1 MYLHSYKIKNYRR
14 LKDIRI
20 ELASDISIFVG
31 SNNSGKTSATQA
43 LFAFVAGS
51 KDKFSLYDFSSTCW
65 GEIDIAGEVPA
76 EGVDQPGLPS
86 ISLDLWFEVTS
97 SDLYLAM
104 PLLPSTSWVG
114 TRVGMRIEFG
124 PRNTME
130 LLEAFRTTRAESQR
144 LAAALEKRQDEKY
157 VPWPKTLTD
166 YLKTEL
172 LNQYEFKYYQLDS
185 AQFDDNDRSVVG
197 YEPQLLGKDPG
208 GGAVLKSLIKI
219 DTVDAQRHLADP
231 GAGPGRSEDLSK
243 RLSRFYKRNL
253 DQRQEDHD
261 ALRALFDAEVGLNS
275 HLADVFKDTLS
286 RISKLGY
293 PGKHNPRLEIKSAL
307 NPVTI
312 MSSQDARVHYVL
324 GDADDALRLPDTY
337 NGLGIKNLIYMVV
350 EVLDRHNRWI
360 ADKEQ
365 RALMHLVIIEEP
377 EAHLHAQL
385 QQVFIRN
392 VLELMNTGDDE
403 GGIFRC
409 QTVVTTHSPHILYE
423 RGFQPIRY
431 FRRQSDANEQTTEV
445 LNLSTFYKSTP
456 TDRDFLQRYLKLTHC
471 DLFFADAVILVEGNV
486 ERLLLPAMLE
496 QLANDAP
503 ALRSACLTILE
514 VGGAFGHRF
523 KLLIEFL
530 GITALVITDLDS
542 VSAATD
548 PEQSDDDIEF
558 EIPATDIAKQPT
570 KKYGIA
576 CLPSELGALTS
587 NQTLIQWLPKKQ
599 TVAELI
605 AASTEEKVYS
615 PDESQGSKVR
625 VAYQVPTV
633 VEWNGTSITLCG
645 RTLEESFGL
654 ENAVWCQTKEQHHL
668 GLRFGKSPGTP
679 LELAK
684 NLHKRVSGS
693 SFDKTKFALGV
704 LLASPEEW
712 QMPLYIKEGLL
723 WLNSVVSTELTAPQ
737 LDTTEPSIT
746 AVLGA
751 MVVDS
756 RGEK

>member
-14 LKDIRI
+14 LKDVRI
-20 ELASDISIFVG
+20 ELAADISIFVG

-43 LFAFVAGS
+43 LFAFATGS
-51 KDKFSLYDFSSTCW
+51 KDRFSLYDFSAACW
-65 GEIDIAGEVPA
+65 DQIDIAGEIPA
-76 EGVDQPGLPS
+76 VGVDQAGLPS

-97 SDLYLAM
+97 SNLYLAM
-104 PLLPSTSWVG
+104 PLLPSTSWAG
-114 TRVGMRIEFG
+114 TQVGMRIEFS

-130 LLEAFRTTRAESQR
+130 LLEVFRSTRAESRR
-144 LAAALEKRQDEKY
+144 LAAALTKREDEKY
-157 VPWPKTLTD
+157 LPWPKTLTD

-172 LNQYEFKYYQLDS
+172 LNQYELKYYQLDR
-185 AQFDDNDRSVVG
+185 AQFDDNHNPIVG

-208 GGAVLKSLIKI
+208 GGVILKSLIKI

-275 HLADVFKDTLS
+275 HLADVFKDTLL
-286 RISKLGY
+286 RISTLGY

-350 EVLDRHNRWI
+350 EVLDRHNRWV

-365 RALMHLVIIEEP
+365 RALLHLVIIEEP

-403 GGIFRC
+403 SGIFRC

-431 FRRQSDANEQTTEV
+431 FRRQSDANEQTTDV
-445 LNLSTFYKSTP
+445 LNLSTFYSQTP

-471 DLFFADAVILVEGNV
+471 DLFFCDAVILVEGNV

-496 QLANDAP
+496 QLAIDAP
-503 ALRSACLTILE
+503 TLRSACLAILE

-530 GITALVITDLDS
+530 GISALVITDLDS
-542 VSAATD
+542 VRAESV
-548 PEQSDDDIEF
+548 PGMNDDDIEF
-558 EIPATDIAKQPT
+558 DIPATDVAQLPT
-570 KKYGIA
+570 KRSGKA
-576 CLPSELGALTS
+576 CLPSEPGALTS
-587 NQTLIQWLPKKQ
+587 NQTLIQWLPRKQ
-599 TVAELI
+599 TVAELNG
-605 AASTEEKVYS
+605 ASADEKVDS
-615 PDESQGSKVR
+615 PSDCQNWKVR
-625 VAYQVPTV
+625 VAYQVPTD
-633 VEWNGTSITLCG
+633 VEWRGTTTTLCG

-654 ENAVWCQTKEQHHL
+654 ENAEWCQAQEQHDL
-668 GLRFGKSPGTP
+668 GLRFRNIPATP
-679 LELAK
+679 IELAE

-704 LLASPEEW
+704 LSASPEEW
-712 QMPLYIKEGLL
+712 LMPLYIKEGLL
-723 WLNSVVSTELTAPQ
+723 WLNGVLSTALYAPLPAVPTAS
-737 LDTTEPSIT
+737 TTEALET
-746 AVLGA
+746 VVLDKGA
-751 MVVDS
+751 A
-756 RGEK
+756 K

>member
-1 MYLHSYKIKNYRR
+1 
-14 LKDIRI
+14 
-20 ELASDISIFVG
+20 
-31 SNNSGKTSATQA
+31 
-43 LFAFVAGS
+43 
-51 KDKFSLYDFSSTCW
+51 LYDFSSACW
-65 GEIDIAGEVPA
+65 GEIDIAGEVPT
-76 EGVDQPGLPS
+76 EGVNQVGLPS

-104 PLLPSTSWVG
+104 PLLPSTSWAG
-114 TRVGMRIEFG
+114 TQVGMRIEFA
-124 PRNTME
+124 PRNTMA
-130 LLEAFRTTRAESQR
+130 LLELFRSTRAESRR
-144 LAAALEKRQDEKY
+144 LAAALATRPDEKY

-166 YLKTEL
+166 FLKTEL
-172 LNQYEFKYYQLDS
+172 LNQYEFKYYQLDR
-185 AQFDDNDRSVVG
+185 AQFDDNHSPVVG

-208 GGAVLKSLIKI
+208 GSAILKSLVKI

-286 RISKLGY
+286 RISTLGY

-324 GDADDALRLPDTY
+324 GDTDDALRLPDTY

-350 EVLDRHNRWI
+350 EILDRHNRWV

-365 RALMHLVIIEEP
+365 RALLHLVIIEEP

-392 VLELMNTGDDE
+392 VLELMNAGDDE

-431 FRRQSDANEQTTEV
+431 FRRKSNANEQTTDV
-445 LNLSTFYKSTP
+445 LNLSTFYNQTP
-456 TDRDFLQRYLKLTHC
+456 NERDFLQRYLKLTHC
-471 DLFFADAVILVEGNV
+471 DLFFADAAILVEGNV

-496 QLANDAP
+496 MMGNDAP
-503 ALRSACLTILE
+503 DLRSACITILE

-530 GITALVITDLDS
+530 GIAALVITDLDS
-542 VSAATD
+542 VTSVDAAD
-548 PEQSDDDIEF
+548 AHNEDAIEF
-558 EIPATDIAKQPT
+558 EIPATDVDQQPT
-570 KKYGIA
+570 KKSGKA
-576 CLPSELGALTS
+576 CLPSEPGALTS

-599 TVAELI
+599 TVAELN
-605 AASTEEKVYS
+605 AASADEKVYS
-615 PDESQGSKVR
+615 PDESQGCKVR

-633 VEWNGTSITLCG
+633 VEWRGTTTSLCG

-654 ENAVWCQTKEQHHL
+654 ENAEWCQAAVQQHL
-668 GLRFGKSPGTP
+668 GLRFRNIPGTP
-679 LELAK
+679 TELAA

-693 SFDKTKFALGV
+693 SFDKTMFALGV
-704 LLASPEEW
+704 LSASPEEW
-712 QMPLYIKEGLL
+712 RIPMYIKEGLL
-723 WLNSVVSTELTAPQ
+723 WLNSVVSTELTAPI
-737 LDTTEPSIT
+737 LDATVPSI
-746 AVLGA
+746 AAALGA
-751 MVVDS
+751 MVADN
-756 RGEK
+756 GDAK